1 MAMVNFLAR
10 QLGFM
15 LLTLFVVSLTVFVLN
30 EATPG
35 SAARKVLGEFATPE
49 QVDLLTRKLGLDRP
63 LLVRYGEWIG
73 NALKGDF
80 GESLRYREPVLR
92 VLGSHLVNTSTLAA
106 ISFALIVPF
115 SMILGIAAGIRESSA
130 RDRAISI
137 FSAIV
142 ASIPEFALAVF
153 LAFPFVY
160 LLGLLPATAP
170 LTDGGGWSV
179 AQQLVLPV
187 LVIVLFDS
195 GYVILMVRA
204 STADVMQQPYIRTAI
219 LKGLPFSKVVRRHVI
234 RNAMITPI
242 TILLLQIN
250 YLITGLV
257 VVEAVFA
264 YPGFGRMMLEAALNK
279 DIALLQ
285 AGALVAVLVAVI
297 TQMLGDLVY
306 RLLDP
311 RIRVA

>member
-1 MAMVNFLAR
+1 MVNFLAR

-35 SAARKVLGEFATPE
+35 SAARKVLGEFATAE
-49 QVDLLTRKLGLDRP
+49 QVELLTRKLGLDRP

-73 NALKGDF
+73 DALKGEF

-92 VLGSHLVNTSTLAA
+92 VLGTHLVNTCTLAA

-115 SMILGIAAGIRESSA
+115 SMILGIAAGIREGSA
-130 RDRAISI
+130 RDRTISV
-137 FSAIV
+137 FSAIA

-160 LLGLLPATAP
+160 LLGWLPATAP

-187 LVIVLFDS
+187 LVIVFFDS

-219 LKGLPFSKVVRRHVI
+219 LKGLPFSEVVRRHVI

-264 YPGFGRMMLEAALNK
+264 FPGFGRMMLEAALNK

-285 AGALVAVLVAVI
+285 AGALVAVLVAVV
-297 TQMLGDLVY
+297 TQVLGDLVY

>member
-1 MAMVNFLAR
+1 MVNFLER
-10 QLGFM
+10 QFGFM
-15 LLTLFVVSLTVFVLN
+15 LLTLFVVSLAVFALN

-35 SAARKVLGEFATPE
+35 SAARKVLGEFATTE
-49 QVDLLTRKLGLDRP
+49 QVDLLTRQLGLDRP

-73 NALKGDF
+73 NALQGDF
-80 GESLRYREPVLR
+80 GESLRYREPVAR
-92 VLGSHLVNTSTLAA
+92 VLRHHLANTCLLAA
-106 ISFALIVPF
+106 TSFAFIVPF
-115 SMILGIAAGIRESSA
+115 SMILGIAAGIREGS
-130 RDRAISI
+130 RLDRTISI
-137 FSAIV
+137 FSAVV

-153 LAFPFVY
+153 LAFPFVF
-160 LLGLLPATAP
+160 LLGWLPGTAP
-170 LTDGGGWSV
+170 LTDGGGWSI

-187 LVIVLFDS
+187 MVIVLFDS

-204 STADVMQQPYIRTAI
+204 STAEVMQQPYIRTAV
-219 LKGLPFSKVVRRHVI
+219 LKGLPFSKVISRHVV
-234 RNAMITPI
+234 RNAMITPV

-285 AGALVAVLVAVI
+285 AGALVAVLVAVV

>member
-1 MAMVNFLAR
+1 MVNFLAR
-10 QLGFM
+10 QFGFM

-49 QVDLLTRKLGLDRP
+49 QVELLTRKLGLDRP
-63 LLVRYGEWIG
+63 LLVRYVEWIG

-80 GESLRYREPVLR
+80 GESLRYREPVLQ
-92 VLGSHLVNTSTLAA
+92 VLGTHLVNTSTLAA

-115 SMILGIAAGIRESSA
+115 SMILGIAAGIREGSA
-130 RDRAISI
+130 RDRTISI
-137 FSAIV
+137 FSSIV

-160 LLGLLPATAP
+160 LLGWLPATAP

-204 STADVMQQPYIRTAI
+204 STANVMQQPYIRTAI

>member
-1 MAMVNFLAR
+1 MVNFLAR

-49 QVDLLTRKLGLDRP
+49 QVELLTRKLGLDRP

-73 NALKGDF
+73 NALQGDF
-80 GESLRYREPVLR
+80 GESLRYREPVLQ
-92 VLGSHLVNTSTLAA
+92 VLGTHLVNTCRLAA

-115 SMILGIAAGIRESSA
+115 SMILGIAAGIREGSA

-137 FSAIV
+137 FSSIV

-160 LLGLLPATAP
+160 LLGWLPATAP
-170 LTDGGGWSV
+170 LSDGGGWSV

-219 LKGLPFSKVVRRHVI
+219 LKGLPFAKVVRRHVI